1 MKKIL
6 KIVSI
11 LLIVII
17 SISVFFYARYLNLD
31 TYTWDTDNDILTL
44 GEKQYKVEPFN
55 SLEDLKLE
63 KQIGKIEGEDYY
75 LGYGLSKEKTLMSV
89 SPLVVLCFQQIRIA
103 GLNKVLYSHKNYI
116 VF

>member
-6 KIVSI
+6 KIMSI

-17 SISVFFYARYLNLD
+17 AISVFFYTRYLNLD

-55 SLEDLKLE
+55 SSEDLKLE
-63 KQIGKIEGEDYY
+63 KQIGKIEGEDYSFRVWSIK
-75 LGYGLSKEKTLMSV
+75 GENSDE
-89 SPLVVLCFQQIRIA
+89 RIA
-103 GLNKVLYSHKNYI
+103 ISGFMFPADTYRRIK
-116 VF
+116 